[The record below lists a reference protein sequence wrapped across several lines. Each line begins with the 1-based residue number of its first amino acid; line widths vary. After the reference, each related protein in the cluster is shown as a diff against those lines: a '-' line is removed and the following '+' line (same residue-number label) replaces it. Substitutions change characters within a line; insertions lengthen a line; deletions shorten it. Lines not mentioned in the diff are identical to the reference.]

1 MFFLSSDNKGV
12 FKKVQAVCE
21 ERKKSMARKVIISA
35 AITGSIHTPTMSPYL
50 PITPDQIAGQ
60 AVEAARAGAAA
71 VHIHAR
77 NPDNGMPSPDLN
89 LFREIVDRIR
99 SESDV
104 IICITTGGAA
114 GMTVDQRAAP
124 VTEFRPELA
133 SFNMGSINFA
143 LFPVIEKYNEWKYD
157 WEKPF
162 LEGSKANIFQNTFAD
177 LEKICG
183 IMRDNGTKPELE
195 IYDVGHLY
203 NASFLLS
210 EGFLEP
216 PLFLQFVMGIL
227 GGIQP
232 TFNDL
237 LHLKE
242 TADRLFGENQ
252 YQWSAFGAGRM
263 EFPICTMA
271 VLMGGNCRVG
281 LEDSLYVSKGELARS
296 NAELVEKMIR
306 IIREFSMAPATPD
319 EARKILKIRK

>member
-1 MFFLSSDNKGV
+1 MS
-12 FKKVQAVCE
+12 
-21 ERKKSMARKVIISA
+21 RKVIISA

-50 PITPDQIAGQ
+50 PITPEEIAGQ
-60 AVEAARAGAAA
+60 AVDAARAGAAT

-77 NPDNGMPSPDLN
+77 NPENGMPSPDLN
-89 LFREIVDRIR
+89 LYREIVGKIR

-104 IICITTGGAA
+104 IICITTGGGT

-124 VTEFRPELA
+124 VPEFKPELA

-143 LFPVIEKYNEWKYD
+143 LFPVIKKYKEWKYD

-162 LEGSKANIFQNTFAD
+162 LEASKANIFQNTFAD

-203 NASFLLS
+203 NAKFLLS

-232 TFNDL
+232 TFHDL

-263 EFPICTMA
+263 EFPICTTA
-271 VLMGGNCRVG
+271 ALMGGNCRVG
-281 LEDSLYVSKGELARS
+281 LEDNLYLSRGELARS
-296 NAELVEKMIR
+296 NAELVEKMVR
-306 IIREFSMAPATPD
+306 ILREFSMEPATPD
-319 EARKILKIRK
+319 EARKILGLGR

>member
-1 MFFLSSDNKGV
+1 MS
-12 FKKVQAVCE
+12 
-21 ERKKSMARKVIISA
+21 RKVIISA

-50 PITPDQIAGQ
+50 PITPEEIAGQ

-77 NPDNGMPSPDLN
+77 NPENGMPSPDLD
-89 LFREIVDRIR
+89 LFREIVGKIR

-104 IICITTGGAA
+104 IICITTGGGT

-124 VTEFRPELA
+124 VPEFKPELA

-143 LFPVIEKYNEWKYD
+143 LFPVIKKYKEWKYD

-203 NASFLLS
+203 NAKFLLS
-210 EGFLEP
+210 EGFLDP

-232 TFNDL
+232 TFRDL

-263 EFPICTMA
+263 EFPICTTA

-281 LEDSLYVSKGELARS
+281 LEDNLYLSRGELARS
-296 NAELVEKMIR
+296 NAELVEKMAR
-306 IIREFSMAPATPD
+306 ILREFSIEPATPE
-319 EARKILKIRK
+319 EARKILRLGR

>member
-1 MFFLSSDNKGV
+1 MS
-12 FKKVQAVCE
+12 
-21 ERKKSMARKVIISA
+21 RKVIITA

-50 PITPDQIAGQ
+50 PITPEEIAGQ
-60 AVEAARAGAAA
+60 AIEAARSGAAA

-77 NPDNGMPSPDLN
+77 NPANGMPSPDLN

-104 IICITTGGAA
+104 IICITTGGGA
-114 GMTVDQRAAP
+114 GMTVDERAAP
-124 VTEFRPELA
+124 VPEFKPELA

-143 LFPVIEKYNEWKYD
+143 LFPVIERYNEWKYD

-162 LEGSKANIFQNTFAD
+162 LERSKGNIFQNTFAD

-203 NASFLLS
+203 NAKFLLS
-210 EGFLEP
+210 EGFLDP

-227 GGIQP
+227 GAIQP

-242 TADRLFGENQ
+242 TADRLFGEDQ

-271 VLMGGNCRVG
+271 VLLGGNCRVG
-281 LEDSLYVSKGELARS
+281 LEDSLYLSKGKLARS

>member
-1 MFFLSSDNKGV
+1 MPRN
-12 FKKVQAVCE
+12 
-21 ERKKSMARKVIISA
+21 VIISA

-50 PITPDQIAGQ
+50 PITPEQIAG
-60 AVEAARAGAAA
+60 EAIDAAKAGAAA

-77 NPDNGMPSPDLN
+77 NPENGMPSPDLD
-89 LFREIVDRIR
+89 LFRKIIEKIH
-99 SESDV
+99 SEVDV
-104 IICITTGGAA
+104 IICITTGGGA

-124 VTEFRPELA
+124 VTEFKPELA

-143 LFPVIEKYNEWKYD
+143 LFPVISKYKEWKYE

-162 LEGSKANIFQNTFAD
+162 LEASKANIFQNTFAD

-195 IYDVGHLY
+195 IYDVAHLY
-203 NASFLLS
+203 NAEFLLS

-232 TFNDL
+232 TFSDL

-281 LEDSLYVSKGELARS
+281 LEDNLYLSKGELARS
-296 NAELVEKMIR
+296 NAELVEKMVR
-306 IIREFSMAPATPD
+306 IIRELSLEPATPD
-319 EARKILKIRK
+319 KAREMLEIGR

>member
-1 MFFLSSDNKGV
+1 MS
-12 FKKVQAVCE
+12 
-21 ERKKSMARKVIISA
+21 RKVIITA
-35 AITGSIHTPTMSPYL
+35 AITGSIHTPTMSSYL
-50 PITPDQIAGQ
+50 PITPEEIAGQ
-60 AVEAARAGAAA
+60 AVEAARAGAAT

-77 NPDNGMPSPDLN
+77 NPENGMPSPDLN
-89 LFREIVDRIR
+89 LFREIVGKIR

-104 IICITTGGAA
+104 IICITTGGGT

-124 VTEFRPELA
+124 VPEFKPELA

-143 LFPVIEKYNEWKYD
+143 LFPVIKRYKEWKYD

-203 NASFLLS
+203 NAKFLLS
-210 EGFLEP
+210 EGFLDP

-232 TFNDL
+232 TFRDL

-263 EFPICTMA
+263 EFPICTTA

-281 LEDSLYVSKGELARS
+281 LEDNLYLSRGELARS
-296 NAELVEKMIR
+296 NAELVEKMAR
-306 IIREFSMAPATPD
+306 ILREFSIEPATPE
-319 EARKILKIRK
+319 EARKILRLGR

>member
-1 MFFLSSDNKGV
+1 MSKN
-12 FKKVQAVCE
+12 
-21 ERKKSMARKVIISA
+21 VIISA

-50 PITPDQIAGQ
+50 PITPEQIAD
-60 AVEAARAGAAA
+60 EAINAAKAGAAA

-77 NPDNGMPSPDLN
+77 NPENGMPSPDLN
-89 LFREIVDRIR
+89 LFRKIVEKIR
-99 SESDV
+99 SEVDV
-104 IICITTGGAA
+104 VICITTGGGA
-114 GMTVDQRAAP
+114 GMTVDQRTAP
-124 VTEFRPELA
+124 VPEFKPELA

-143 LFPVIEKYNEWKYD
+143 LFPVVSRYKEWKYD

-162 LEGSKANIFQNTFAD
+162 LEASKAYIFQNTFAD

-203 NASFLLS
+203 NAKYLLS

-232 TFNDL
+232 TVNDL

-242 TADRLFGENQ
+242 TADRLFGKNQ
-252 YQWSAFGAGRM
+252 YRWSAFGAGRM

-281 LEDSLYVSKGELARS
+281 LEDNLYLSKGELARS
-296 NAELVEKMIR
+296 NAELVGKMVR
-306 IIREFSMAPATPD
+306 IIRELSLEPATPD
-319 EARKILKIRK
+319 EAREILKTRK